1 MALDRLVAALESEAD
16 AEAQGIVAR
25 ARAEAS
31 AIRARSEKEL
41 ADRRDAARTDREA
54 EQRATVELAL
64 VNVRRDARRIVL
76 EARQRLLDRVLA
88 AARARFPDTLRTP
101 VYRSGLPGQLGQAL
115 GCLGGRKGVLEVHP
129 LIADQLRA
137 SLGAGASVEL
147 RSDAGVGSGFRLRSA
162 DGTLEVE
169 ATLESELARQ
179 AARVALEIL
188 RRQEISHDTLG

>member
-1 MALDRLVAALESEAD
+1 MALDRLVTALETEAE
-16 AEAQGIVAR
+16 AEAQAILAK

-31 AIRARSEKEL
+31 AIRERCEKEL

-64 VNVRRDARRIVL
+64 VSVRRDARRIVL

-88 AARARFPDTLRTP
+88 AARTRFPETLRAP
-101 VYRSGLPGQLGQAL
+101 AYRSGLPGQLAQAL

-137 SLGAGASVEL
+137 SLGSGSSVEL
-147 RSDAGVGSGFRLRSA
+147 RSDAGAGSGFRLRSA